1 MSSSSAIARSK
12 GIIKSR
18 KTQAYIDTLAN
29 RINQRGNGLQDSD
42 IYEAKEYLKAYDY
55 RTIKVTTSPF
65 TRSCVY
71 VQMTNVRLWQTW
83 LEPRV
88 VAIPHAEILDDGG
101 PVEPSD
107 DLIEPSFEGDEQNLS
122 FNVGTELNLADGN
135 DEISAASA
143 GPVIPHEILELART
157 LHGLGPHAVGMMVC
171 VSRQRNLDVN

>member
-18 KTQAYIDTLAN
+18 KTQAYYIDTLVT

-55 RTIKVTTSPF
+55 RTIKVTTSSPF

-71 VQMTNVRLWQTW
+71 VQMTNVRLWKTW

-88 VAIPHAEILDDGG
+88 VAIPPAERMTVVQLSRVMISLRALLKERNKICPLTLEQSSIWPTSQQLFP
-101 PVEPSD
+101 PV
-107 DLIEPSFEGDEQNLS
+107 Q
-122 FNVGTELNLADGN
+122 
-135 DEISAASA
+135 
-143 GPVIPHEILELART
+143 LELLLVSPEFHMNSSS
-157 LHGLGPHAVGMMVC
+157 LHAHCMVLELMP
-171 VSRQRNLDVN
+171 SI